1 MNRMEWREKKKTN
14 AKKELLEWGK
24 VIVISVIAALIIT
37 TFVKP
42 TLVEG
47 ESMYPTIGEHDYLI
61 VNCLSY
67 LGESP
72 QYGDII
78 VFETQ
83 MKTDEG
89 KDKNLIKRV
98 IGLPGDVIS
107 VREGKVIRNGQV
119 LEEPY
124 INGDYTPGDVEE
136 ITVSEHH
143 VFVLG
148 DNRPNSLDSRSEQ
161 VGLVD
166 YEDIVG
172 NVLVRLF
179 PLDRIGGVK

>member
-1 MNRMEWREKKKTN
+1 M
-14 AKKELLEWGK
+14 
-24 VIVISVIAALIIT
+24 
-37 TFVKP
+37 
-42 TLVEG
+42 
-47 ESMYPTIGEHDYLI
+47 
-61 VNCLSY
+61 
-67 LGESP
+67 
-72 QYGDII
+72 
-78 VFETQ
+78 
-83 MKTDEG
+83 
-89 KDKNLIKRV
+89 
-98 IGLPGDVIS
+98 
-107 VREGKVIRNGQV
+107 IRNGQV

>member
-98 IGLPGDVIS
+98 IGLPGDVSS
-107 VREGKVIRNGQV
+107 VREG
-119 LEEPY
+119 
-124 INGDYTPGDVEE
+124 
-136 ITVSEHH
+136 
-143 VFVLG
+143 
-148 DNRPNSLDSRSEQ
+148 
-161 VGLVD
+161 
-166 YEDIVG
+166 
-172 NVLVRLF
+172 
-179 PLDRIGGVK
+179 